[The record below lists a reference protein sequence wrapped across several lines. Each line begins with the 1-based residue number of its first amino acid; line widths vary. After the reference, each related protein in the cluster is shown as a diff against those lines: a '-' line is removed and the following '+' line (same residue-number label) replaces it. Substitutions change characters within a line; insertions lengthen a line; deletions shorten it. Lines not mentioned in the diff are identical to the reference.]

1 VRARFKTFLFDI
13 LMYVTNHIVTH
24 LPSRRV
30 RLTFYRRAL
39 GFEIGSGSYI
49 FMGARF
55 DSRHGFRMGRNS
67 IVNENCRLDNRGGLA
82 IGDNVSIS
90 AGTVILTAD
99 HDIQSA
105 TFEGRNRPVEI
116 ADYVFVGTRA
126 TILPG
131 VRIGRGAVVG
141 ACSLVT
147 RDVAEYDVVAGV
159 PAKTIGRRDS
169 KLDYRIAYGR
179 WLH

>member
-1 VRARFKTFLFDI
+1 VRARFKTFTFDI
-13 LMYVTNHIVTH
+13 LMYLTNHVVAH
-24 LPSRRV
+24 VPSRRL
-30 RLTFYRRAL
+30 RLTFYRYAL
-39 GFEIGSGSYI
+39 KFDIGSGTHI

-55 DSRHGFRMGRNS
+55 DSRHGFRIGKNS
-67 IVNENCRLDNRGGLA
+67 IINEDCRLDNRGGLT

-105 TFEGRNRPVEI
+105 TFEGRNRPVDI
-116 ADYVFVGTRA
+116 GDYAFVGTRA

-131 VRIGRGAVVG
+131 VRISRGAVVG

-147 RDVAEYDVVAGV
+147 RDVAEYEVVAGV
-159 PAKTIGRRDS
+159 PAKTIGQRNRNV
-169 KLDYRIAYGR
+169 DYRIAYGR

>member
-1 VRARFKTFLFDI
+1 MRARFKTFVFDI
-13 LMYVTNHIVTH
+13 LMYVTNHIIGHV
-24 LPSRRV
+24 PSRRL

-39 GFEIGSGSYI
+39 GFDIGSGTHI

-55 DSRHGFRMGRNS
+55 DSRHGFRIGKNS
-67 IVNENCRLDNRGGLA
+67 IVNENCRFDNRGGLT

-116 ADYVFVGTRA
+116 EDYVFVGTRA

-131 VRIGRGAVVG
+131 VRISRGAVVG

-147 RDVAEYDVVAGV
+147 RDVAEYEVVAGV
-159 PAKTIGRRDS
+159 PAKTIGKRNP
-169 KLDYRIAYGR
+169 KLDYRIEYGR

>member
-1 VRARFKTFLFDI
+1 MSARFKTFVFDT
-13 LMYVTNHIVTH
+13 LMYVTNHIIGQV
-24 LPSRRV
+24 PSRRL

-39 GFEIGSGSYI
+39 GFDIGSGTHI

-55 DSRHGFRMGRNS
+55 DSRRGFRIGKNS
-67 IVNENCRLDNRGGLA
+67 IVNEDCRLDNRGGLT
-82 IGDNVSIS
+82 IGDCVSIS
-90 AGTVILTAD
+90 AETVILTAD
-99 HDIQSA
+99 HDVQSA

-116 ADYVFVGTRA
+116 GDYAFIGTRT

-141 ACSLVT
+141 AGSVVS
-147 RDVAEYDVVAGV
+147 RDVAAYEIVAGV
-159 PAKTIGRRDS
+159 PAKTIGQRNPN
-169 KLDYRIAYGR
+169 LDYQIAYGR